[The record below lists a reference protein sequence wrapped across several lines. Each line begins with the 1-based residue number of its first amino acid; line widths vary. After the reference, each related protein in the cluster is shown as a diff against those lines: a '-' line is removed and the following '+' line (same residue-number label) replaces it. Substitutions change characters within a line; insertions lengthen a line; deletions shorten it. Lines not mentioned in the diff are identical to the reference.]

1 MRSVTPAEGMELS
14 DDELEAS
21 LGLSCGLLSVQMDKD
36 AYARV
41 VSDNGGVFVCN
52 KGVISISELKDSG

>member
-1 MRSVTPAEGMELS
+1 MALS
-14 DDELEAS
+14 ADELEAS

-41 VSDNGGVFVCN
+41 VSDNGGVVATVCN